1 MIESEKLVRATEEKI
16 QNEIKQTEE
25 RVSQEKNLAL
35 SELNSQLKESAS
47 NFISKITNFDKDN
60 IKI

>member
-1 MIESEKLVRATEEKI
+1 VESEKLIKATEEKI

-25 RVSQEKNLAL
+25 KVAQEKNQAL
-35 SELNSQLKESAS
+35 SELNSQLKESAT
-47 NFISKITNFDKDN
+47 NFITKITNFDKDK